1 MSARAYSDP
10 KYAAAHDLAF
20 DAYCMQH
27 PEQYCRSAKSY
38 VAHLTRLCCGLE
50 YGGDPKVYAA
60 IRKSLDGRM
69 AIEKPPI
76 PGQRGNMMVADL
88 RAARTREEHAGLV
101 RQWAQSVWEAY
112 TAQHTMARTWI
123 KDALSADDRTKKR

>member
-1 MSARAYSDP
+1 MSARAYSDLE
-10 KYAAAHDLAF
+10 YAAAHDLAF

-38 VAHLTRLCCGLE
+38 VAHLARLCCGLE

-60 IRKSLDGRM
+60 IRQSLDGTP
-69 AIEKPPI
+69 ALEKPPV
-76 PGQRGNMMVADL
+76 PSYRGKMTVADL
-88 RAARTREEHAGLV
+88 AVARNGEEHIQLV

-112 TAQHTMARTWI
+112 TAQHAMAHSWI
-123 KDALSADDRTKKR
+123 RAALGPDGPTKKR